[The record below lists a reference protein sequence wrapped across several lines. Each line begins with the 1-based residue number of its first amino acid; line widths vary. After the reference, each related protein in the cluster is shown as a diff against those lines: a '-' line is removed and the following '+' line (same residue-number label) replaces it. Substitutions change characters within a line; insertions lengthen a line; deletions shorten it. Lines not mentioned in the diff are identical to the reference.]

1 MAMPTRLDVL
11 LHSRKSAAAGAV
23 DEMMS
28 GSAATA
34 LAKSPPRTRFATI
47 TRLISSADS
56 FSIGAPVNDDGAKVG
71 HVGER
76 RARYEQVADDVEKPR
91 GIVVG
96 EKRGGIEAEPFGP
109 NQGRIV
115 DKGPGWVI
123 RPAPTAIGSICIG
136 RHCGNAVGPGE
147 VDGERQGVFLVRTA
161 AAAAL
166 NGHGQLAPREDRHA
180 AARRRMVAG
189 QPGVFGG
196 DLARLPLQAVAEH
209 DAVISRL
216 LRALPGGR

>member
-1 MAMPTRLDVL
+1 MPTRLGVL
-11 LHSRKSAAAGAV
+11 LHRRKSAAAGPV
-23 DEMMS
+23 DKMVS
-28 GSAATA
+28 GSAANA
-34 LAKSPPRTRFATI
+34 LANSAPPNLFAAM
-47 TRLISSADS
+47 TRLIQNADS
-56 FSIGAPVNDDGAKVG
+56 FSIGGPVNEGGAKVG
-71 HVGER
+71 DVGER

-109 NQGRIV
+109 NQGRTV
-115 DKGPGWVI
+115 DKGSGRVV
-123 RPAPTAIGSICIG
+123 RPASAAVGSICIG
-136 RHCGNAVGPGE
+136 RHCGNALGPAE

-161 AAAAL
+161 AAPTL
-166 NGHGQLAPREDRHA
+166 KGHGQLAPREDRHA

-209 DAVISRL
+209 DAVVPRL
-216 LRALPGGR
+216 RRALPGGR